1 MIQIDINIDVDIDRY
16 VRGDLL
22 GDWREPM
29 MEAKSCKRP
38 SASWRPWEAG
48 RMLFSPSPKASETG
62 KLLIKLSLQGQWPQ
76 NPGSCKCKSWS
87 TKTRSLK
94 LISKDRGR
102 VYPSPTR

>member
-1 MIQIDINIDVDIDRY
+1 MIQIDINIEVDIDRY

-22 GDWREPM
+22 GDWHEPM
-29 MEAKSCKRP
+29 MEAKSCNRP

-48 RMLFSPSPKASETG
+48 RMVFSPSPKASG
-62 KLLIKLSLQGQWPQ
+62 KLLIKLSFQGQWPQ